1 MRINDSIYGEFEVE
15 KIFEELINTKEVQ
28 RLKNIHQGGACYLVN
43 PKWNI
48 SRYDHSVGTML
59 FIRMMGGSIE
69 EQIAGLLHDISHT
82 AFSHVIDFV
91 LDNIEDSYHED
102 IFEKIVEKSDIPRI
116 LTDYGYD
123 YKDIIYNQDRWTI
136 LERSAPALCADRVDY
151 TLRDMYTYGYISL
164 TAIKR
169 FLEDLAIVDDE
180 IVIKSIAGAEWF
192 VNTYYKEVI
201 GFFMNPLNVY
211 SNDRLSKAVKLA
223 LSLKEITLEDL
234 SEDDNYVFNLLKN
247 SKSKEISKLL
257 KELNHDVQVIESD
270 EEYDIHQ
277 VNKFRI
283 IDPTVVINGLKYK
296 ASERSRLVEVMNE
309 QAIEKSK
316 KGLFVKVL

>member
-15 KIFEELINTKEVQ
+15 KVFEELINTKEVQ

-59 FIRMMGGSIE
+59 FIRMMGGSVE

-123 YKDIIYNQDRWTI
+123 YKDIIYNQEKWTI

-151 TLRDMYTYGYISL
+151 TLRDMCTYGYVSL

-223 LSLKEITLEDL
+223 LSLNEIILEDL
-234 SEDDNYVFNLLKN
+234 LEDDNYILNLLKN
-247 SKSKEISKLL
+247 SKSEEIINIL
-257 KELNHDVQVIESD
+257 KELNHDVQIIESD

-277 VNKFRI
+277 VNKLRI
-283 IDPTVVINGLKYK
+283 IDPTVVIDGLKYK
-296 ASERSRLVEVMNE
+296 ASERSKLVEVMNE

-316 KGLFVKVL
+316 KGIFVKVL

>member
-1 MRINDSIYGEFEVE
+1 
-15 KIFEELINTKEVQ
+15 
-28 RLKNIHQGGACYLVN
+28 
-43 PKWNI
+43 
-48 SRYDHSVGTML
+48 
-59 FIRMMGGSIE
+59 
-69 EQIAGLLHDISHT
+69 
-82 AFSHVIDFV
+82 
-91 LDNIEDSYHED
+91 
-102 IFEKIVEKSDIPRI
+102 
-116 LTDYGYD
+116 
-123 YKDIIYNQDRWTI
+123 
-136 LERSAPALCADRVDY
+136 
-151 TLRDMYTYGYISL
+151 
-164 TAIKR
+164 
-169 FLEDLAIVDDE
+169 
-180 IVIKSIAGAEWF
+180 
-192 VNTYYKEVI
+192 
-201 GFFMNPLNVY
+201 MNPLNVY

-316 KGLFVKVL
+316 KGIFVKVL